1 MASSTEA
8 EGHAS
13 AKAGDLAAET
23 AEIKRAMGV
32 TIEGPIV
39 IGTDSVTNGYIANR
53 QGAANRMKHALRR
66 WETLVERIDTGLVK
80 LVHINDPEMPAD
92 FMTKWVTAKK
102 IKDTLFYLTNERNRV
117 PHPMAPQ

>member
-8 EGHAS
+8 EGHAT
-13 AKAGDLAAET
+13 AKAADIAEEA

-32 TIEGPIV
+32 PIEGPVV

-66 WETLVERIDTGLVK
+66 WETLVERIDAGLVK
-80 LVHINDPEMPAD
+80 LVHLPDPQMPAD
-92 FMTKWVTAKK
+92 FLTKWVTAKK
-102 IKDTLFYLTNERNRV
+102 VNETVDYLTNVANKV
-117 PHPMAPQ
+117 PHPMAP